1 MHVRHVSGR
10 GARAADAVGP
20 SSPSGATPGVVR
32 SGLPAQQARLGKLAD
47 GAAGDDADDWAR
59 ADGHGLSTSPTP
71 TRGWSA
77 HGGDTWGWAD
87 GPATG
92 SAPEAEFSLPR
103 EVLQTLALLVASV
116 ALTAVLATLAHV
128 AVGLFG

>member
-10 GARAADAVGP
+10 GARTAEAVRTVTEQQTRAAQHPGSDA
-20 SSPSGATPGVVR
+20 SG
-32 SGLPAQQARLGKLAD
+32 SARHNAPV
-47 GAAGDDADDWAR
+47 
-59 ADGHGLSTSPTP
+59 LSTSPTP

-77 HGGDTWGWAD
+77 PSGDTGGWAAD
-87 GPATG
+87 WSATG
-92 SAPEAEFSLPR
+92 SAVEAEFSLPR
-103 EVLQTLALLVASV
+103 EVFQTLALLVTSV